1 MVKVSDFCAG
11 GPGFILRSRCT
22 DNYTAGPAILG
33 VLYQHLRVR
42 KVGDYFGNIT
52 LNRPYRDSNQNIPS
66 SRPAIL
72 TLERHLDTRERPNEP
87 EQPVMTSSG
96 AGRKLRGNHFS
107 QRHALYAKRVL
118 FFSLASRRLP
128 PLPHSPSPRGAS
140 FLSVTTLIV
149 DLGKKLGT
157 TDRDLKP
164 DIYLIGDPLYCKS
177 DTLDHAATEISTRNI
192 RYEEFE
198 MPSKFGYQKSE
209 DEKGF
214 VGGVEGELGTPESLP
229 EPERPPLR
237 HIDKYV
243 RPECPC
249 LTKRY
254 TVAVLTC
261 VGFVISFGMRCNMGM
276 AKLQKEHG
284 KVRFNWTVATESAV
298 DSSFFWGY
306 LVTQIPGGFMASM
319 YPANRVFGT
328 AIAISSFLNLLVP
341 GAMTLNATSVILV
354 RVCQGLVEGVTYPAC
369 HGIWR
374 FWAPPL
380 ERSRLATLAFC
391 GSYAGVVLGM
401 PLSGL
406 LTGGISWQAPFYF
419 YGKLEFCVIGL
430 VWYIFWLWLS
440 FEKPAKHPTISAR
453 ELMYIEQ
460 SLGQSTLQAMPT
472 MATTPWRC
480 FFTSMPVYA
489 IITGFVGALP
499 HLLMTVI
506 VPLGGLL
513 ADYVRKNG
521 ILSTTNVRKVFNC
534 GGFGM
539 EGIFFLV
546 VAYAQTAVTANTA
559 LTFGVAFSGFA
570 ISGFN
575 VNHLDIAPRY
585 ASILMGMSNG
595 IGTIAGLICP
605 IAIDN
610 ITKDETKESWK
621 TVFIMAASV
630 HFVGVT
636 FYAIFA
642 SGELQPWA
650 EPINLDEKKPWNPL
664 EDAFQSDPPGQVR
677 D

>member
-1 MVKVSDFCAG
+1 M
-11 GPGFILRSRCT
+11 
-22 DNYTAGPAILG
+22 
-33 VLYQHLRVR
+33 
-42 KVGDYFGNIT
+42 
-52 LNRPYRDSNQNIPS
+52 PS
-66 SRPAIL
+66 SLHDVTTNDNTDDDVLNL
-72 TLERHLDTRERPNEP
+72 TPSLIDRSHTQHPRHLFIIYNTNFA
-87 EQPVMTSSG
+87 PVVPR
-96 AGRKLRGNHFS
+96 AE
-107 QRHALYAKRVL
+107 
-118 FFSLASRRLP
+118 ASNME
-128 PLPHSPSPRGAS
+128 G
-140 FLSVTTLIV
+140 FYDDV
-149 DLGKKLGT
+149 K
-157 TDRDLKP
+157 
-164 DIYLIGDPLYCKS
+164 
-177 DTLDHAATEISTRNI
+177 NI

-261 VGFVISFGMRCNMGM
+261 IGFVISFGMRCNMGM

-341 GAMTLNATSVILV
+341 GAMMLNATSVILV

-419 YGKLEFCVIGL
+419 YGVIGL

-489 IITGFVGALP
+489 IIVANFCRSWNFYLLVLFQASYLQNTFHFPITETGFVGALP

-546 VAYAQTAVTANTA
+546 VAYAQTAVAANTA

-650 EPINLDEKKPWNPL
+650 EPVNLDEKKPWNPL
-664 EDAFQSDPPGQVR
+664 EDAFQSDPPGQEGLQGQQTQLNNHAVSYGAVEQSIGMPPR
-677 D
+677 PPLPFNNHIEPVQPEAKDGYYKYGTVDDGAY

>member
-1 MVKVSDFCAG
+1 M
-11 GPGFILRSRCT
+11 PGFGGFDSLRARVS
-22 DNYTAGPAILG
+22 G
-33 VLYQHLRVR
+33 V
-42 KVGDYFGNIT
+42 F
-52 LNRPYRDSNQNIPS
+52 
-66 SRPAIL
+66 
-72 TLERHLDTRERPNEP
+72 
-87 EQPVMTSSG
+87 SG
-96 AGRKLRGNHFS
+96 
-107 QRHALYAKRVL
+107 
-118 FFSLASRRLP
+118 
-128 PLPHSPSPRGAS
+128 
-140 FLSVTTLIV
+140 
-149 DLGKKLGT
+149 
-157 TDRDLKP
+157 
-164 DIYLIGDPLYCKS
+164 
-177 DTLDHAATEISTRNI
+177 NI

-198 MPSKFGYQKSE
+198 MPSKLGYQKSE

-214 VGGVEGELGTPESLP
+214 VDAEGELGTPESLP

-249 LTKRY
+249 LSKRY
-254 TVAVLTC
+254 TVALLTC
-261 VGFVISFGMRCNMGM
+261 VGFIISFGMRCNMGM
-276 AKLQKEHG
+276 AKLQFEHG

-306 LVTQIPGGFMASM
+306 LVTQVPGGFLASM
-319 YPANRVFGT
+319 YPANRIFGT

-341 GAMTLNATSVILV
+341 GAIMLDPKMVIVV
-354 RVCQGLVEGVTYPAC
+354 RICQGLVEGVTYPAC

-401 PLSGL
+401 PLSGV
-406 LTGGISWQAPFYF
+406 LTGGISWHAPFYF
-419 YGKLEFCVIGL
+419 YGVVGL
-430 VWYIFWLWLS
+430 IWYLFWLWLS
-440 FEKPAKHPTISAR
+440 FEKPSKHPTISAR

-472 MATTPWRC
+472 MATTPWRA

-489 IITGFVGALP
+489 IIVANFCRSWNFYLLVLFQASYLQNTFHLKIEETGFVGALP

-506 VPLGGLL
+506 VPLGGML
-513 ADYVRKNG
+513 ADHVRKRG
-521 ILSTTNVRKVFNC
+521 LLTTTNVRKIFNC

-539 EGIFFLV
+539 EAVFFLV
-546 VAYAQTAVTANTA
+546 VAYATTAVAATTA

-610 ITKDETKESWK
+610 ITRDHTQQSWR
-621 TVFIMAASV
+621 TVFIMAATV
-630 HFVGVT
+630 HFIGVT
-636 FYAIFA
+636 FYALFA

-650 EPINLDEKKPWNPL
+650 EPVSLDEKKNWNPL
-664 EDAFQSDPPGQVR
+664 EDAFQGATQGVDSQLSGHAVSYGAVEQTGEGPPLPATNHVEAVQPESKDGYYKYGSV
-677 D
+677 DDTY

>member
-1 MVKVSDFCAG
+1 M
-11 GPGFILRSRCT
+11 PGFGALGALR
-22 DNYTAGPAILG
+22 DKA
-33 VLYQHLRVR
+33 
-42 KVGDYFGNIT
+42 
-52 LNRPYRDSNQNIPS
+52 
-66 SRPAIL
+66 
-72 TLERHLDTRERPNEP
+72 
-87 EQPVMTSSG
+87 TSVFSG
-96 AGRKLRGNHFS
+96 
-107 QRHALYAKRVL
+107 
-118 FFSLASRRLP
+118 
-128 PLPHSPSPRGAS
+128 
-140 FLSVTTLIV
+140 
-149 DLGKKLGT
+149 
-157 TDRDLKP
+157 
-164 DIYLIGDPLYCKS
+164 
-177 DTLDHAATEISTRNI
+177 NI

-198 MPSKFGYQKSE
+198 MPSKLGYRKSE

-214 VGGVEGELGTPESLP
+214 VSGDGELGSPETLP

-237 HIDKYV
+237 HIDKYI

-249 LTKRY
+249 LSKRY

-261 VGFVISFGMRCNMGM
+261 IGFIISFGMRCNMGM
-276 AKLQKEHG
+276 AKLHTG
-284 KVRFNWTVATESAV
+284 NDTTVFHWTVGVESAV

-306 LVTQIPGGFMASM
+306 LVTQVPGGFLASM
-319 YPANRVFGT
+319 YPANRIFGT

-341 GAMTLNATSVILV
+341 GATTLSPTVVILV
-354 RVCQGLVEGVTYPAC
+354 RICQGFVEGVTYPAC

-380 ERSRLATLAFC
+380 ERSRLATLAFS

-419 YGKLEFCVIGL
+419 YGVAGI
-430 VWYIFWLWLS
+430 VWYLFWLWLS
-440 FEKPAKHPTISAR
+440 FEKPSKHPSISAR

-460 SLGQSTLQAMPT
+460 SLGQTANIAMPT
-472 MATTPWRC
+472 MATTPWRA

-489 IITGFVGALP
+489 IIVANFCRSWNFYLLVLFQAQYLHTTFNLQIEETGFVGALP

-513 ADYVRKNG
+513 ADHVRKKG

-539 EGIFFLV
+539 EALFFIV
-546 VAYAQTAVTANTA
+546 VAYSKTAVTATAA
-559 LTFGVAFSGFA
+559 LTMGVAFSGFA

-595 IGTIAGLICP
+595 IGTIAGLLCP

-610 ITKDETKESWK
+610 ITEDHSRESWK
-621 TVFIMAASV
+621 TVFIMAATV
-630 HFVGVT
+630 HFIGVT

-650 EPINLDEKKPWNPL
+650 EPAAEEKKPWNPL
-664 EDAFQSDPPGQVR
+664 EDAFQGEMPPTSEGIQGQQTQLTSHAPTYGSVEQTSVSGQQPPAFPSTNPFLNHAEQQPLNPFINHVEAVQPETK
-677 D
+677 DGYYKYGTVDDGAY